1 MLVMVK
7 EIDEQGRANLTRRRI
22 MANEEKIRSAGLAY
36 ALPDERERDNL
47 ITTLASRE
55 RGHGSFSMKDRIG
68 GASSSARYLERG
80 YSSNRATR
88 YDFDR
93 EGRGRRNDRSRRGY

>member
-1 MLVMVK
+1 MVK

-22 MANEEKIRSAGLAY
+22 MADENKIRSAGLAY

-47 ITTLASRE
+47 IMTLSSRE
-55 RGHGSFSMKDRIG
+55 RGYGSFSMRDRMG
-68 GASSSARYLERG
+68 GISSAAKATKYLERG

-88 YDFDR
+88 NDFDR
-93 EGRGRRNDRSRRGY
+93 EARGRRDRRRDY